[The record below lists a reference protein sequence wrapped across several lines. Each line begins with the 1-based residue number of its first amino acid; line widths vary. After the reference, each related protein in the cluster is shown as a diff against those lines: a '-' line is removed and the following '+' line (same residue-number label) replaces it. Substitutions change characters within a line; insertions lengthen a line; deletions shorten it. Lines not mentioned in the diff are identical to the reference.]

1 MGKQFIMAV
10 CFKWLP
16 GSRARCFAATS
27 KTILRQSL
35 LLMLFFLGW
44 ASTAQAA
51 IPAAERAVL
60 TNLYDSTNGASWFIK
75 TNLKRRSQKS

>member
-1 MGKQFIMAV
+1 MRKPFIITV
-10 CFKWLP
+10 CFKWLL

-27 KTILRQSL
+27 RTLLGRSL
-35 LLMLFFLGW
+35 LLMLCFLGW

-51 IPAAERAVL
+51 IPASERAVL
-60 TNLYDSTNGASWFIK
+60 TDLYASTNGASWFIK

>member
-1 MGKQFIMAV
+1 MTVFY
-10 CFKWLP
+10 KWLL
-16 GSRARCFAATS
+16 GSRARCFAATLR
-27 KTILRQSL
+27 TILRQSL

-44 ASTAQAA
+44 ASTGQTV

-60 TNLYDSTNGASWFIK
+60 TNLYASTNGASWFIK